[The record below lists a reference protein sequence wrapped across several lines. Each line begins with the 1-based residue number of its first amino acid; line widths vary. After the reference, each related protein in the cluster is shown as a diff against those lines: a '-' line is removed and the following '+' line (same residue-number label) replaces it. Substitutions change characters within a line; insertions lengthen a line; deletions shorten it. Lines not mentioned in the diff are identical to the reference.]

1 MRYFEKNFKWAMP
14 KKLLASL
21 HHWPNPCQ
29 ITTDSTFKYH
39 AYSPFFVF
47 LEHILHISDTKMLYT
62 YQVFFLNIY

>member
-1 MRYFEKNFKWAMP
+1 MRYFEKHFKWAMP
-14 KKLLASL
+14 KKLFWP

-29 ITTDSTFKYH
+29 ITTDSTFKYQ

-62 YQVFFLNIY
+62 YQVFF